1 MLKDERVIMCEQC
14 CDYICDKISQR
25 FYFFSCVNI
34 HGHTKNRRKT
44 YHEHAVLLFKRV
56 RERGGENFL
65 QNSNLMY
72 RKKLL

>member
-1 MLKDERVIMCEQC
+1 MVTQ
-14 CDYICDKISQR
+14 
-25 FYFFSCVNI
+25 
-34 HGHTKNRRKT
+34 KNRRKT
-44 YHEHAVLLFKRV
+44 DHEHAVLLFKRV